1 MSQYTPSAINPR
13 KRRNPRFSAFV
24 NTVGIDLPPRGD
36 DCRSRSAEFSM
47 RVMLAEAGV
56 RGDGGGGDN
65 DGDNDDEIHP
75 STQKSHVIWSP

>member
-1 MSQYTPSAINPR
+1 MCIRDRYTPSAINPR

-47 RVMLAEAGV
+47 RVMLAEAGA
-56 RGDGGGGDN
+56 RG
-65 DGDNDDEIHP
+65 DGDNDSDSDNEIRP